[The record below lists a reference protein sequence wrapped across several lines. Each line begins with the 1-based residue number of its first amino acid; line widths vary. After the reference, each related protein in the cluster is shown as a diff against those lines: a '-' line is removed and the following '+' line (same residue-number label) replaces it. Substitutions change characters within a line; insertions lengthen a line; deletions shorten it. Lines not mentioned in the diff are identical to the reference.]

1 MTTDP
6 SYMSPTNDLRGY
18 LHIARRRKW
27 GILVIAVLAAGGA
40 FLASLRQTPIYD
52 STAEVQLTAFDP
64 GQVLSGAYNYG
75 LNQTMPN
82 EMAVAS
88 GPLVGKIASDLVRQQ
103 GGDGAQTGELA
114 VDNPANTTVLEF
126 TYSDASPRNAQIW
139 AQAYADA
146 YIRYR
151 DARAEDAYKA
161 STSALQSKLAE
172 LKQKLAEKQAEL
184 LTAPNSEAL
193 TIQGDI
199 TNLQNQVIEVDTRI
213 AAVPAPY
220 HGATQLVAPAP
231 LPTSPSNPKPARDAA
246 LGLAVGLALGL
257 GIALLRERL
266 DDRTAGRD
274 ELGREL
280 GAPVIA
286 VVPRVEG
293 WRRKKTTRLVAR
305 DAPMSV
311 AAESYRTARA
321 NLEFLAATHG
331 TKTIVVTSPYLGEG
345 KSATTANL
353 AVTLA
358 QTGKRVVAMSCDLR
372 KPRLHRFFGITNEP
386 GLADLLVG
394 WASVEQVALRSEP
407 SSLRVIASGSIPP
420 NPAELLGSE
429 RMAELLHGLREV
441 TDYIVIDTPPVLA
454 VSDALILAGL
464 ADGAIVVADAA
475 STTRAALVQ
484 TREQLEQIGSR
495 IIGGI
500 YNNFDPSKSRSY
512 SYGYY
517 QGYYAQQVPSTN
529 GRSEAERSASQNGDL
544 RKPVNDE
551 ASEIPDSDRS

>member
-1 MTTDP
+1 M
-6 SYMSPTNDLRGY
+6 
-18 LHIARRRKW
+18 
-27 GILVIAVLAAGGA
+27 
-40 FLASLRQTPIYD
+40 
-52 STAEVQLTAFDP
+52 
-64 GQVLSGAYNYG
+64 
-75 LNQTMPN
+75 
-82 EMAVAS
+82 
-88 GPLVGKIASDLVRQQ
+88 
-103 GGDGAQTGELA
+103 
-114 VDNPANTTVLEF
+114 
-126 TYSDASPRNAQIW
+126 
-139 AQAYADA
+139 
-146 YIRYR
+146 
-151 DARAEDAYKA
+151 
-161 STSALQSKLAE
+161 
-172 LKQKLAEKQAEL
+172 
-184 LTAPNSEAL
+184 

-199 TNLQNQVIEVDTRI
+199 TDLQSQVIDVDTRI

-220 HGATQLVAPAP
+220 QGATQLVAPAP

-246 LGLAVGLALGL
+246 LGLVVGLALGL
-257 GIALLRERL
+257 GIALLREHL

-286 VVPRVEG
+286 VVPKVEG

-331 TKTIVVTSPYLGEG
+331 TKTIVVTSAYLGEG

-407 SSLRVIASGSIPP
+407 SSLRVVASGSMPP

-429 RMAELLHGLREV
+429 QMAKFLHDLREI

-454 VSDALILAGL
+454 VSDALILARL
-464 ADGAIVVADAA
+464 ADGVIVVADAA
-475 STTRAALVQ
+475 STTRGALVQ

-495 IIGGI
+495 IIGAI
-500 YNNFDPSKSRSY
+500 YNNFDPSKSKSY
-512 SYGYY
+512 SSGYY
-517 QGYYAQQVPSTN
+517 HGYYARHEPSTN
-529 GRSEAERSASQNGDL
+529 GRSEWSSRRLCVGGRGRPRRAGLRTGSATCGADWGTVDAGPFGQQSFPDGGRSPPLSCRVRRTGSLANCRRRRCYPSGPLAEGLLDCSMISSRSIVVASREQVSADL
-544 RKPVNDE
+544 AGE
-551 ASEIPDSDRS
+551 AAVLNLRDGVYYGLDKVATNIPGNSIDGAHARRGHRRTLLREYDVDPDSMRT

>member
-18 LHIARRRKW
+18 LNIARRRMW
-27 GILVIAVLAAGGA
+27 SILLIALLAAGGA
-40 FLASLRQTPIYD
+40 FLASLRQTPMYD
-52 STAEVQLTAFDP
+52 STAEVMLTAFDP

-75 LNQTMPN
+75 LSQTMPN
-82 EMAVAS
+82 EMAAAS
-88 GPLVGKIASDLVRQQ
+88 GPLVGEIASGLVRQE
-103 GGDGAQTGELA
+103 GDDGAQTGHLA
-114 VDNPANTTVLEF
+114 VRNPTNTTVLEF
-126 TYSDASPRNAQIW
+126 TYSDASPRAAQVW
-139 AQAYADA
+139 SQAYADA
-146 YIRYR
+146 YIKYR
-151 DARAEDAYKA
+151 DGQAEDAYKA
-161 STSALQSKLAE
+161 ATSSLQSKLTD
-172 LKQKLAEKQAEL
+172 LQQKLADKQAEL
-184 LTAPNSEAL
+184 LAAPNSEAV

-199 TNLQNQVIEVDTRI
+199 SNLQNQMIEVQTRI
-213 AAVPAPY
+213 AAVPPPY
-220 HGATQLVAPAP
+220 QGATQLVAPAP

-246 LGLAVGLALGL
+246 LGLVVGLALGL

-286 VVPRVEG
+286 VVPKVEG

-331 TKTIVVTSPYLGEG
+331 TKTIVVTSAYLGEG

-394 WASVEQVALRSEP
+394 WASIEQVALRSEP
-407 SSLRVIASGSIPP
+407 SSLRVLASGSIPP

-429 RMAELLHGLREV
+429 QMAKLLEALREI

-454 VSDALILAGL
+454 VSDALILARL
-464 ADGAIVVADAA
+464 ADGVIVVADAA
-475 STTRAALVQ
+475 STTRVALAQ
-484 TREQLEQIGSR
+484 TREQLEQIGSK
-495 IIGGI
+495 IIGAI

-512 SYGYY
+512 SSGYY
-517 QGYYAQQVPSTN
+517 QGYYARHEPSTN
-529 GRSEAERSASQNGDL
+529 GHARVGASPPEDEGARDAPAE
-544 RKPVNDE
+544 
-551 ASEIPDSDRS
+551 DRVRDMWS

>member
-18 LHIARRRKW
+18 LNIARRRMW
-27 GILVIAVLAAGGA
+27 SILLIALLAAGGA
-40 FLASLRQTPIYD
+40 FLASLRQTPMYD
-52 STAEVQLTAFDP
+52 STAEVMLTAFDP
-64 GQVLSGAYNYG
+64 GQVLSGAYNYA
-75 LNQTMPN
+75 LSQTMPN
-82 EMAVAS
+82 EMAAAS
-88 GPLVGKIASDLVRQQ
+88 GPLVGEIASGLVRQE
-103 GGDGAQTGELA
+103 GDDGAQTGHLA
-114 VDNPANTTVLEF
+114 VRNPTNTTVLEF
-126 TYSDASPRNAQIW
+126 TYSDASPRTAQVW
-139 AQAYADA
+139 SQAYADA
-146 YIRYR
+146 YIKYR
-151 DARAEDAYKA
+151 DGQAEDAYKA
-161 STSALQSKLAE
+161 ATSSLQSKLTD
-172 LKQKLAEKQAEL
+172 LQQKLADKQAEL
-184 LTAPNSEAL
+184 LAAPNSEAV

-199 TNLQNQVIEVDTRI
+199 SNLQNQMIEVQTRI
-213 AAVPAPY
+213 ATVPPPY
-220 HGATQLVAPAP
+220 QGATQLVAPAP

-246 LGLAVGLALGL
+246 LGLVVGLALGL
-257 GIALLRERL
+257 GIALLREHL

-286 VVPRVEG
+286 VVPKVEG

-331 TKTIVVTSPYLGEG
+331 TKTIVVTSAYLGEG

-394 WASVEQVALRSEP
+394 WASVEQVAVRSEP
-407 SSLRVIASGSIPP
+407 SSLRVLASGSIPP

-429 RMAELLHGLREV
+429 QMAKLLDALREI

-454 VSDALILAGL
+454 VYDALILARL
-464 ADGAIVVADAA
+464 ADGVIVVADAA
-475 STTRAALVQ
+475 TTTRGALVQ

-495 IIGGI
+495 IIGAI
-500 YNNFDPSKSRSY
+500 YNNFDPSKSKSY
-512 SYGYY
+512 SSGYY
-517 QGYYAQQVPSTN
+517 HGYYARHEPSTN
-529 GRSEAERSASQNGDL
+529 GRSEAERSASGNGDL
-544 RKPVNDE
+544 RKPVADE
-551 ASEIPDSDRS
+551 ASERSGDDRW